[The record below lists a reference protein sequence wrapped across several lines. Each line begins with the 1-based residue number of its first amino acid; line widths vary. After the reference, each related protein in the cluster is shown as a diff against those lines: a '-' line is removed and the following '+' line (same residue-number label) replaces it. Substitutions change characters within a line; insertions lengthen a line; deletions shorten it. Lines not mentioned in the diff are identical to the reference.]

1 MAARVNERPHLH
13 DSRPVRRV
21 LFYVFVVAT
30 IYLGPPLPMASSNLP
45 ADNEGAPLN
54 VCCSVLL
61 RMGFTEPACYQT
73 AGELLPHRF
82 TLTALCSGL
91 FSVALARESPRV
103 AVSHHPA
110 LWSPDVPRDKSRAAA
125 QPTDMHR
132 EF

>member
-1 MAARVNERPHLH
+1 MH
-13 DSRPVRRV
+13 SSQPVRRV
-21 LFYVFVVAT
+21 LSYFRSGDHLSRTTVADGLKQPT
-30 IYLGPPLPMASSNLP
+30 RRHRTGNSLRLLLGLAPDGVYL
-45 ADNEGAPLN
+45 ADT
-54 VCCSVLL
+54 VT
-61 RMGFTEPACYQT
+61 RI